1 MQTISQGVSSTMN
14 RLRVKV
20 IMNNTK
26 ELLMHLSEDTV
37 QDIRQILYEWS
48 RNDVA
53 GFGSDNPVTYS
64 VFMVEYIKQNLETF
78 DALTK
83 TPQYQ
88 EYQDFTYDE
97 VVADIIEN
105 DYWLFLDE
113 FSLFAKENVD
123 QLAKFAERRVR

>member
-1 MQTISQGVSSTMN
+1 METLNQATTSAMN

-123 QLAKFAERRVR
+123 QLDKFAERRVR